1 MNFEA
6 AKEYVFNKLNN
17 DLDPELT
24 YHSSA
29 HTTDVINAVER
40 LAQLEG
46 VNGRDVI
53 LLKTAALFHDIGF
66 INTYDGHEK
75 ASVKI
80 AREIL
85 PDMGYSSEDI
95 NKIEGMIYSTE
106 IPQSP
111 TNHLEMILADADL
124 DYLGRDDIFIIGQR
138 LQYEWRKLGMIHSLK
153 EWHEKQLEFLKSH
166 RYFTQS
172 ARKLREN
179 KKQENIKEVEALVCP
194 KN

>member
-153 EWHEKQLEFLKSH
+153 EWHEKQLEFLKVI
-166 RYFTQS
+166 
-172 ARKLREN
+172 AILRKVHGSFVKTKSR
-179 KKQENIKEVEALVCP
+179 KI
-194 KN
+194 